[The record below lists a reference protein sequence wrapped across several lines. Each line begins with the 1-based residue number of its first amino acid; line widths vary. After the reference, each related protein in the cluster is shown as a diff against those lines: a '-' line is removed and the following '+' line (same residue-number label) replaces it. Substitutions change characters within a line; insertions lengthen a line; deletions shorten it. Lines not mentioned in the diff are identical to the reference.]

1 MAFYYIKYSNTVAQ
15 NIDLDVIPYQS
26 LYVVQHA
33 YGQMYEKKLNQDF
46 KIVLH
51 LLWINSPALPFH
63 IQPYPK
69 IVVDLKIFPHFT
81 ICFSS

>member
-1 MAFYYIKYSNTVAQ
+1 MAFYYIKYSKTVTQ

-33 YGQMYEKKLNQDF
+33 YGQMYEKMFNQDF
-46 KIVLH
+46 IIVLH
-51 LLWINSPALPFH
+51 LLWINSPALPFQ
-63 IQPYPK
+63 IQPYLK
-69 IVVDLKIFPHFT
+69 IVVDLKISPHFT